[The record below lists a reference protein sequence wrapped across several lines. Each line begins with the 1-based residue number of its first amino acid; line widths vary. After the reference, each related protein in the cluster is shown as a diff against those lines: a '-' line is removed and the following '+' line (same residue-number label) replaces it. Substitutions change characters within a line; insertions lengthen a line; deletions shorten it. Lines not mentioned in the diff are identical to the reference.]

1 MKTQKES
8 TGLIPAIAESNR
20 LIVEAVKHFS
30 LTVKPENILVTIQSK
45 GRRNALGWFWQ
56 SRWKNQGKDATVRHE
71 INLSAEYLTEHNMG
85 ETLLHELAHAENQAL
100 GIQDTDKSGR
110 RHNKKFKSMA
120 EKLGLT
126 VEKSKSL
133 GFAFTDLGEEAK
145 SFLCK
150 INFNRSVF
158 EACRITESKG
168 NKQGTRLL
176 KCECPECGYN
186 VRVTQKW
193 LDVGNP
199 ICPSH
204 GEMPP
209 EVKFND
215 DPDGGKDGDE

>member
-1 MKTQKES
+1 MNAS
-8 TGLIPAIAESNR
+8 LIPLITESNR
-20 LIVEAVKHFS
+20 LIAEAVKHFS

-45 GRRNALGWFWQ
+45 GRRNALGWFWN
-56 SRWKNQGKDATVRHE
+56 SRWKQNKEVRHE
-71 INLSAEYLTEHNMG
+71 INLSAEYLKEHNMG
-85 ETLLHELAHAENQAL
+85 ETLLHELAHAENHAL
-100 GIQDTDKSGR
+100 GIADTDKSGR

-126 VEKSKSL
+126 VEKSGSL
-133 GFAFTDLGEEAK
+133 GFAYTDLGEEAK

-150 INFNRSVF
+150 INFNRTVF
-158 EACRITESKG
+158 ELCRITESKG

-176 KCECPECGYN
+176 KCECPECGYT

-193 LDVGNP
+193 LDIGNP
-199 ICPSH
+199 ICPEH

-215 DPDGGKDGDE
+215 DPDGGKETDNE